1 MNPLYAALSGVLLL
15 SLASCAP
22 ERIGEAAG
30 QLSEARA
37 RAVNTAAQA
46 YIRQCMV
53 GIEVKK
59 VESGGKNYA
68 FLPETSSCA
77 DGVLGQTALPGS
89 ENVARSEIVPNADKT
104 GYVLTVEAVSG
115 KTYRHDSLAG
125 PGIEEVQ

>member
-1 MNPLYAALSGVLLL
+1 MNRLHAALSGVLLL

-30 QLSEARA
+30 QLNEARA

-59 VESGGKNYA
+59 VESGGKDYA

-77 DGVLGQTALPGS
+77 DGVLGQTALPGA
-89 ENVARSEIVPNADKT
+89 ENVAQSEIVPNADKT
-104 GYVLTVEAVSG
+104 GYVLTVEAASG

-125 PGIEEVQ
+125 PGIKEVE